1 MILGCQ
7 SNNQYPEWV
16 IQFAAGIRKSHH
28 GIKSM
33 HIALVGPLPPPFGG
47 MANQTRQLAA
57 LLEAEGIEVELIRT
71 NEPFRPLWA
80 ARIKGVRAMFRLVPY
95 ICNLWRG
102 IGKVR
107 LVHIMANSGWS
118 WHLFAAPAIWM
129 AWWLKVP
136 VVVNYRGGEAEP
148 FLQSSIRWVRPS
160 LQRTACI
167 VVPSEFLRAIFNRF
181 GIDTEI
187 IPNIIDLERFSF
199 RGDRKSDSKSP
210 HLIICRNLE
219 RIYDV
224 ATGLKAFSGIVKVIP
239 GARLS
244 VAGEGPERL
253 RLEALAGE
261 LGIDHCVT
269 FVGRLDLEGMRALYE
284 SADLM
289 LNASR
294 VDNMPNALLEA
305 MSAGVPIVTT
315 DAGGI
320 PYMVKNGESALIT
333 QIGNWSEMAE
343 LAVKVLGDP
352 GLYALLS
359 ANGRQNVKRYRWES
373 VRQLWINRYT
383 ELDKRT
389 GNNSQRI

>member
-1 MILGCQ
+1 M
-7 SNNQYPEWV
+7 
-16 IQFAAGIRKSHH
+16 
-28 GIKSM
+28 
-33 HIALVGPLPPPFGG
+33 
-47 MANQTRQLAA
+47 
-57 LLEAEGIEVELIRT
+57 
-71 NEPFRPLWA
+71 
-80 ARIKGVRAMFRLVPY
+80 
-95 ICNLWRG
+95 
-102 IGKVR
+102 
-107 LVHIMANSGWS
+107 
-118 WHLFAAPAIWM
+118 
-129 AWWLKVP
+129 
-136 VVVNYRGGEAEP
+136 
-148 FLQSSIRWVRPS
+148 
-160 LQRTACI
+160 
-167 VVPSEFLRAIFNRF
+167 
-181 GIDTEI
+181 
-187 IPNIIDLERFSF
+187 
-199 RGDRKSDSKSP
+199 
-210 HLIICRNLE
+210 
-219 RIYDV
+219 
-224 ATGLKAFSGIVKVIP
+224 IP

>member
-1 MILGCQ
+1 
-7 SNNQYPEWV
+7 
-16 IQFAAGIRKSHH
+16 
-28 GIKSM
+28 M

-95 ICNLWRG
+95 IWNLWRG

-199 RGDRKSDSKSP
+199 RGDRKPDSKSP

-261 LGIDHCVT
+261 LGIDQCVS

-343 LAVKVLGDP
+343 LAVKILGDP
-352 GLYALLS
+352 GLYSLIS

-373 VRQLWINRYT
+373 VRQLWIHRYT
-383 ELDKRT
+383 ELDKR
-389 GNNSQRI
+389 